1 MSETAIQAQSVER
14 NGINL
19 TFSPIQKKKG
29 ETAGEVYLGVTEKT
43 VDYDTLTAFLG
54 RDVAFD
60 ILLGRVNT
68 RAQGWM
74 KDATDENTGLVDI
87 EKWSQFAKGISQS
100 GESIKDLEA
109 KLESLDEE
117 RDAVMLEFLPVF
129 GKPEGEALGEQLK
142 TLQAKIMEIKAA
154 IASKRRERKPKSEN
168 AATEAAPVN
177 A

>member
-1 MSETAIQAQSVER
+1 MSEIKEQIVER
-14 NGINL
+14 NGIAQK
-19 TFSPIQKKKG
+19 FIPVQKKKG
-29 ETAGEVYLGVTEKT
+29 ETAGEMYLGITDKI

-54 RDVAFD
+54 KDVAFD

-74 KDATDENTGLVDI
+74 KDATDEQTGLVDL
-87 EKWSQFAKGISQS
+87 EKWNQFALGISQS

-142 TLQAKIMEIKAA
+142 SLQSKIMEIKSA
-154 IASKRRERKPKSEN
+154 IASKRRERKPKNADVAQE
-168 AATEAAPVN
+168 AATAN

>member
-1 MSETAIQAQSVER
+1 MSEVTAQTVER

-19 TFSPIQKKKG
+19 EFKPVQKKKG
-29 ETAGEVYLGVTEKT
+29 ETAGEMYLGVTDKS
-43 VDYDTLTAFLG
+43 VDYDTLVAFLG
-54 RDVAFD
+54 KDVAFD

-142 TLQAKIMEIKAA
+142 TLQSKIMEIKSA
-154 IASKRRERKPKSEN
+154 IAYKLRERKPKNTEGQPE
-168 AATEAAPVN
+168 AATAN